1 MSLYSQFCQT
11 SSSAS
16 PPHVIYGRDT
26 KFKVSIGGGI
36 SGRALFPLNQEERG
50 RLLDGW
56 AMLEKLTGRIEE
68 RKKRNE
74 EEEARGGKFHS
85 GRENGE
91 HILEEREATNPIYFV
106 TGSSSVFHLF
116 LGSFGR
122 KKIKIFRGLEA
133 SRGETAAH
141 NSRPPLF
148 FAPA

>member
-16 PPHVIYGRDT
+16 TPRVIHGRDT

-85 GRENGE
+85 GREW
-91 HILEEREATNPIYFV
+91 
-106 TGSSSVFHLF
+106 
-116 LGSFGR
+116 
-122 KKIKIFRGLEA
+122 
-133 SRGETAAH
+133 
-141 NSRPPLF
+141 
-148 FAPA
+148 